1 VGLVLLVSFC
11 VSCGY
16 GFVRYGGKLGDVR
29 KVVIETPRNDSTD
42 PGLEFVVADAL
53 RREFLRRRGAR
64 VIEDAAQADLVLSGS
79 VRSLGERG
87 EAFSSVV
94 LAIEYQLSMEL
105 ELSARR
111 PDGSEVP
118 IDPRAQRETE
128 TYLSSPDLEAQRKN
142 REEAVRHLAATL
154 ASRVYDSLYESLT
167 P

>member
-1 VGLVLLVSFC
+1 
-11 VSCGY
+11 
-16 GFVRYGGKLGDVR
+16 VR

-79 VRSLGERG
+79 VRSLGEQG

-94 LAIEYQLSMEL
+94 LAIEYQLSMQL

-111 PDGSEVP
+111 PDGSDVP
-118 IDPRAQRETE
+118 IDPGAQRETE
-128 TYLSSPDLEAQRKN
+128 VYLSSPDVEAQRKN

-154 ASRVYDSLYESLT
+154 AGRVYDSLYETLS

>member
-1 VGLVLLVSFC
+1 M
-11 VSCGY
+11 
-16 GFVRYGGKLGDVR
+16 R
-29 KVVIETPRNDSTD
+29 KVAIETPRNDSTD

-64 VIEDAAQADLVLSGS
+64 VVEDVGQADLVLSGR
-79 VRSLGERG
+79 VLGLDERG

-94 LAIEYQLSMEL
+94 LAIEFQLSMRL
-105 ELSARR
+105 ELIARR

-118 IDPRAQRETE
+118 IDPRSQWETE

-142 REEAVRHLAATL
+142 REEALRHLAATL
-154 ASRVYDSLYESLT
+154 AGRVYDSLYETLT